1 MLRAEVDHRLGRV
14 LWIASGDVSGPEYVA
29 WTMDLLT
36 AQPVLG
42 GYDYIYDLL
51 LYEGRVGHDDI
62 AGLAPRYAALVGE
75 ADRGAVT
82 VLVTL
87 DEGFRFWAELL
98 AVQFP
103 HRQWHVLPSL
113 AAADA
118 VLREAAAARPPRPS
132 QGG

>member
-1 MLRAEVDHRLGRV
+1 MLRAEVDHALGRV

-29 WTMDLLT
+29 WTMDLLS
-36 AQPVLG
+36 AQPEIG
-42 GYDYIYDLL
+42 GYDFIYDLL

-103 HRQWHVLPSL
+103 HRHWHVVPSL
-113 AAADA
+113 AAAEA
-118 VLREAAAARPPRPS
+118 VLREATARRLVPPAA
-132 QGG
+132 G